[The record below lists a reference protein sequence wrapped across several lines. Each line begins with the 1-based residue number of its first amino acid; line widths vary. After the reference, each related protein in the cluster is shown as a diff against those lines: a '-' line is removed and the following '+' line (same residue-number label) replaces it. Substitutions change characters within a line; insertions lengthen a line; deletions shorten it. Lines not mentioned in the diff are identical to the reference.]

1 MRVKMTVAAAAL
13 AALVLGLPAT
23 SYADDTVTVE
33 PGESI
38 QAAIDRAEPGTT
50 IEIEEGTYRES
61 LLIKKD
67 GIELEGEG
75 RKSTRIVPPA
85 DPAPGEG
92 CVFAEPGQP
101 PSVNGICVGDVDEQF
116 NVIHRVEDVEIS
128 DLSVTGF
135 SGIGILFFGTEDGVV
150 KRVIASD
157 NGEYGIFAI
166 DSSGTAIAR
175 TVAGNDGEAGIYIGD
190 SPNADA
196 TVWKNVT
203 YGSAFG
209 VFIRDAA
216 NGEVLK
222 NKSFGNCVGI
232 LFLNTPEPTD
242 VRNWLA
248 EDNDATANNRA
259 CPGGGDEPPL
269 SGIGIGVAGGIDVRL
284 VDNGAFGN
292 RPAPS
297 GSEVSGGIV
306 VAEESRG
313 TLVESNAAFGNEEFD
328 LVWDGTGEDNRFVAN
343 ECLTSR
349 PDGLCVD
356 EEGDDDGDDDHGD
369 DDDDRGDDDD
379 HGDDDDDDRG
389 GDRDRGEHSRKHHR
403 KHRKHDRD

>member
-38 QAAIDRAEPGTT
+38 QAAIDRADPGTT

-85 DPAPGEG
+85 TPTVGEG
-92 CVFAEPGQP
+92 CVFPGEPGQP
-101 PSVNGICVGDVDEQF
+101 PSVNGICVADVDEQF
-116 NVIHRVEDVEIS
+116 NVIHRIEDVEIT

-135 SGIGILFFGTEDGVV
+135 NGIGILFFGTEDGVV

-175 TVAGNDGEAGIYIGD
+175 NVAGNDGEAGIYVGD

-203 YGSAFG
+203 FGSAFG

-232 LFLNTPEPTD
+232 LFLNTPGPTD

-269 SGIGIGVAGGIDVRL
+269 SGIGIAVVGGIDVHL
-284 VDNGAFGN
+284 LDNGAFGN

-306 VAEESRG
+306 VVENSRG
-313 TLVESNAAFGNEEFD
+313 TLVESNTALGNEEFD
-328 LVWDGTGEDNRFVAN
+328 LVWDGTGEGNRFVAN
-343 ECLTSR
+343 DCLTSR
-349 PDGLCVD
+349 PDGLCAD
-356 EEGDDDGDDDHGD
+356 EEGDDEDGD

-379 HGDDDDDDRG
+379 RDDDDDDHGDDDRG
-389 GDRDRGEHSRKHHR
+389 GNDRKHEKNKRDRD
-403 KHRKHDRD
+403 